1 MNRIDRLRQ
10 VMDSQSESCFLIFN
24 QFNITYLTGFNGHA
38 ATLLIT
44 PSENYLITD
53 YRYLE
58 QARSQV
64 ENITVICRDRV
75 VQSLGSLI
83 NDLLNKDEV
92 NETAFEADHIS
103 FSLWHEMKSQLD
115 IKQTKPVSGLVE
127 NLRYIKDQNEI
138 ASIAS
143 AASIA
148 DQALLN
154 ILPLIKPGVT
164 EHELATELDYQM
176 SKLGSEEVSFATI
189 LLFGPRCALPHGIPG
204 NNPLKEGDFILLDFG
219 AVIDGYHSDMTRT
232 YIHGKPSNRQK
243 EVFNLVR
250 DAQQAVLDSIEEGV
264 TGEYLNQQSENVIM
278 ASPYAEYM
286 GKGLGHGVGLEVH
299 ELPFMNRDCPLI
311 IENGCVI
318 TVEPGIYI
326 PDWGGVRIED
336 DVVLTDG
343 GLKILNS
350 SAKELLEL

>member
-1 MNRIDRLRQ
+1 MNRIVRLRH

-58 QARSQV
+58 QAESQV
-64 ENITVICRDRV
+64 DNIKVICRDRV
-75 VQSLGSLI
+75 VQTLGSLI
-83 NDLLNKDEV
+83 NDLLSNEQVNKM
-92 NETAFEADHIS
+92 AFEADHIS
-103 FSLWHEMKSQLD
+103 VNQWSELESQLN
-115 IKQTKPVSGLVE
+115 IKQTKPVSRLVE

-138 ASIAS
+138 DSIAR
-143 AASIA
+143 AACIA
-148 DQALLN
+148 DQALSN

-189 LLFGPRCALPHGIPG
+189 LLFGARCALPHGIPG
-204 NNPLKEGDFILLDFG
+204 NNPLTEGDFILFDFG

-232 YIHGKPSNRQK
+232 YIHGKPSSRQR
-243 EVFNLVR
+243 EVFNLVNA
-250 DAQQAVLDSIEEGV
+250 AQQAVLNTISEGV
-264 TGEYLNQQSENVIM
+264 TGEYLNQQSENVLM
-278 ASPYAEYM
+278 ASPYGEFM

-299 ELPFMNRDCPLI
+299 ESPFMNRDCPLI
-311 IENGCVI
+311 IEKGCVI

-336 DVVLTDG
+336 DVVLTDE
-343 GLKILNS
+343 GLKILS
-350 SAKELLEL
+350 SSPKELLEL